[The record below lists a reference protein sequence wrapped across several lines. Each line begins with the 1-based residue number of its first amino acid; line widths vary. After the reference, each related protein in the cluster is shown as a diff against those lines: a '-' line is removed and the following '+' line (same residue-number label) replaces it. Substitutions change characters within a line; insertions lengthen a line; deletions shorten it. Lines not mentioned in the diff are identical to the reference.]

1 VNNICNDTKKT
12 TGAHFIRL
20 QGAVVG
26 KVLFCLTSVKSKI
39 DGVHLQLAIKL
50 RINQCDSDQFNHYL
64 ENTFFYRLCFGRLRN
79 DDN

>member
-1 VNNICNDTKKT
+1 
-12 TGAHFIRL
+12 
-20 QGAVVG
+20 
-26 KVLFCLTSVKSKI
+26 
-39 DGVHLQLAIKL
+39 VHLQLAIKL